1 MITGARGIKDL
12 IRNHAKGDGAKSQML
27 LRHYAMERLLE
38 RLSVS
43 DYRDDFV
50 IKGGM
55 LVASLVGVDER
66 STRDI
71 DATMRGHDMSL
82 DNVSRILA
90 EVASIDIGDGFTFE
104 LGEPQK
110 IMEDSEYGGMRIGV
124 SASIEKTKTAFKIDI
139 STGDAITP
147 DAIEYEY
154 KLLFEDRSVA
164 LRSYNTETALAEKL
178 ETILSLA
185 TQTTRMRDFYDIYA
199 LMESGRNIDFRL
211 LGDALDATMAV
222 RASTASLDR
231 SDEIIVLLEGSEM
244 MEGHWSRYQAA
255 NSFAESVSWQD
266 TLASLRTMVN
276 AIKAATAAHC
286 PKEPQEDTWAI
297 S

>member
-1 MITGARGIKDL
+1 
-12 IRNHAKGDGAKSQML
+12 
-27 LRHYAMERLLE
+27 
-38 RLSVS
+38 
-43 DYRDDFV
+43 
-50 IKGGM
+50 
-55 LVASLVGVDER
+55 
-66 STRDI
+66 
-71 DATMRGHDMSL
+71 MRGHDMSL

-104 LGEPQK
+104 LGEPQE
-110 IMEDSEYGGMRIGV
+110 IMEDSEYGGVRVNV

-147 DAIEYEY
+147 DAIEYDY
-154 KLLFEDRSVA
+154 KLLFEDRSIP

-178 ETILSLA
+178 ETVLSLA